1 MRKYIIKIQEKVW
14 RRSMEKLQ
22 QTFNF
27 IDLFAGCGGF
37 SEGFYQSG
45 FKSIAHVEIDPHAC
59 ETIKERMRFYGYK
72 EEEIQSSVLNEDLTD
87 PRVKF
92 QLANLVQEQEVDIVV
107 GGPPCQ
113 SFSSLGRAK
122 DPDSMQDDPRNF
134 LFENY
139 IDIINYFNPK
149 VFVFENVKGILNAN
163 VNNERII
170 DTILD
175 RMSENYQ
182 VTKDLKKIV
191 LNSVNYGVPQTR
203 ERVIIIGVRHDLELT
218 PEDIYE
224 SISFTHYDVNG
235 FPDENLEPYVTVGEA
250 INDLPSLHPGEG
262 CEECD
267 FIPRD
272 LNRYTRKLR
281 NASFQSLYNH
291 RARGHNDQD
300 MDRYHLMSKNLWTL
314 GELYENVPE
323 LIHAKKRLF
332 NNSYVVQQANR
343 PGRTII
349 AHLYKDGN
357 QFIHPDPNQ
366 ARTFTVREAAR
377 IQSFPDDFKFKGSR
391 TQQYK
396 QVGNAVPPL
405 MAKHIAMTIKGFL
418 IEVEENSQVRSQ
430 SHAF

>member
-1 MRKYIIKIQEKVW
+1 MDLQE
-14 RRSMEKLQ
+14 Q
-22 QTFNF
+22 QFNF

-37 SEGFYQSG
+37 SEGFYQAG
-45 FKSIAHVEIDPHAC
+45 FRAMAHVEIDSHAC
-59 ETIKERMRFYGYK
+59 ETLKERMRYYNYS
-72 EEEIQSSVLNEDLTD
+72 EEEIQASVLNEDMTN
-87 PRVKF
+87 PEIPNKV
-92 QLANLVQEQEVDIVV
+92 ANLVGEEEVDIVV

-122 DPDSMQDDPRNF
+122 DPDSMKNDPRNY

-149 VFVFENVKGILNAN
+149 IFVFENVKGILNAH
-163 VNNERII
+163 VEDKRII

-203 ERVIIIGVRHDLELT
+203 ERVIIIGVRKDLDVT
-218 PEDIYE
+218 PEEIYE
-224 SISFTHYDVNG
+224 SIPYTHHDING
-235 FPDENLEPYVTVGEA
+235 FPDENLTPYVTVGEA
-250 INDLPSLHPGEG
+250 ISDLPKLHPGEG
-262 CEECD
+262 KDQIE
-267 FIPRD
+267 FYNSD
-272 LNRYTRKLR
+272 LNRYTSELR
-281 NASFQSLYNH
+281 NPDFGYLYNH
-291 RARGHNDQD
+291 HARGHNEED
-300 MDRYHLMSKNLWTL
+300 MERYRLMSQNLWTL
-314 GELYENVPE
+314 SELYENAPHLV
-323 LIHAKKRLF
+323 HAKKRLF
-332 NNSYVVQQANR
+332 NNSYVVQRADK

-357 QFIHPDPNQ
+357 QFIHPDPAQ

-377 IQSFPDDFKFKGSR
+377 IQSFPDDFKFMGSR

-405 MAKHIAMTIKGFL
+405 MAKQIANTIKHYL
-418 IEVEENSQVRSQ
+418 IQIQETQDVRSKT
-430 SHAF
+430 HAF